1 MRKVAL
7 SHAGILHDIIIPQ
20 LTLQIYLPGKLF
32 DVLQLKTA
40 SRMHILNV
48 TCRMFTCEFLCTVT
62 KAMNHK
68 IQFLFIKNF
77 FTILLIC
84 VGLYNHVIR
93 IFKSFMKVSESFI
106 VNMKITSSIF
116 ICSPNATL

>member
-1 MRKVAL
+1 
-7 SHAGILHDIIIPQ
+7 
-20 LTLQIYLPGKLF
+20 
-32 DVLQLKTA
+32 
-40 SRMHILNV
+40 
-48 TCRMFTCEFLCTVT
+48 MFTCEFLCTVT

-116 ICSPNATL
+116 ICSPNATLWIQCDISSIWEEPNDNHGKFYQNELMVINGIEKKPRLYSYN